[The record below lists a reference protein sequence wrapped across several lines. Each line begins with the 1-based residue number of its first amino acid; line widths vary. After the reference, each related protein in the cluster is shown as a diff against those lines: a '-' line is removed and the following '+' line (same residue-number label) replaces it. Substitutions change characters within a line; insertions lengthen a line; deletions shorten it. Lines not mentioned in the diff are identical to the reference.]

1 MPIEDIKLAWRNV
14 WRHPRRTWLTVA
26 AIAFAC
32 LLLVFMLSFQ
42 FGSYGTMIDTA
53 VRIRTGHFQI
63 QAQGY
68 QEKQQIRDVVNNPD
82 AVAALLQRMPE
93 VKAQTRRAQAF
104 GLLSS
109 QARTYGALVVG
120 IDPENEQKASS
131 LALLVRKGR
140 FLELDD
146 TNGALIGELLAANLQ
161 VGVGDE
167 LTLLGQGRD
176 GSVAATVLTVRGIY
190 RSGQD
195 DFDRSAVQMP
205 LATFDAVFS
214 MRRAVHTVVG
224 VCQHLEQIDA
234 VRRAVT
240 GRLPANGGKRLVFLD
255 WQQLMPGLLQGI
267 EMDMIS
273 GFIFYI
279 VLIMVVAFSILN
291 TFLMAIFERTR
302 EFGVLL
308 AVGTRPGRLMRLVL
322 VESAMMTTVGIAL
335 GILLGCAV
343 TLYYQAHGIALSGA
357 AELMRQYGIPG
368 RIHPRLTLLS
378 ATAGPA
384 AVLLITVAA
393 AGFPALR
400 LRRLKPVAAMR
411 AA

>member
-1 MPIEDIKLAWRNV
+1 MGSDFSNNDLAKSDSLIEDYTHTIDEIATIDGHRVYTVNATPRPAAPVV
-14 WRHPRRTWLTVA
+14 WGLQRLKIREDGILLQE
-26 AIAFAC
+26 AFFDED
-32 LLLVFMLSFQ
+32 LEPVKTMTTHQ
-42 FGSYGTMIDTA
+42 FGSYGTMIETA

-68 QEKQQIRDVVNNPD
+68 QEKQQIRDVVGNPV

-109 QARTYGALVVG
+109 QARTYGALVVD

-140 FLELDD
+140 FLEPDD
-146 TNGALIGELLAANLQ
+146 THGALIGELLARNLQ

-195 DFDRSAVQMP
+195 DFDRGAVQMP
-205 LATFDAVFS
+205 LAAFDAAFS
-214 MRRAVHTVVG
+214 MRGAVHTVVG
-224 VCQHLEQIDA
+224 VCQRLDQIDA

-240 GRLPANGGKRLVFLD
+240 GRLPANDGKRLVFLD

-273 GFIFYI
+273 
-279 VLIMVVAFSILN
+279 SN
-291 TFLMAIFERTR
+291 S
-302 EFGVLL
+302 
-308 AVGTRPGRLMRLVL
+308 PG
-322 VESAMMTTVGIAL
+322 AT
-335 GILLGCAV
+335 
-343 TLYYQAHGIALSGA
+343 SGA
-357 AELMRQYGIPG
+357 
-368 RIHPRLTLLS
+368 T
-378 ATAGPA
+378 
-384 AVLLITVAA
+384 
-393 AGFPALR
+393 
-400 LRRLKPVAAMR
+400 R
-411 AA
+411 AAPGSS